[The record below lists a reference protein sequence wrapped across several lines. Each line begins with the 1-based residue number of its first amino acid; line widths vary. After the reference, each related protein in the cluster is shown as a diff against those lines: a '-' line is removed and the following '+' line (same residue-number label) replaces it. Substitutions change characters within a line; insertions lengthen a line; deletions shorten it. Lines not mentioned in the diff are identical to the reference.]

1 MVPGEVNLI
10 VLQFYLFFTCREI
23 RTRPGRDGR
32 AGGDIDH
39 SIVGRGGGGGSGFYI
54 QACLSGKEGEHVLEM
69 FH

>member
-39 SIVGRGGGGGSGFYI
+39 SIVGRGGGEAQGSTYRLASMGRKGNIY
-54 QACLSGKEGEHVLEM
+54 
-69 FH
+69 